1 MCRNRLETRLE
12 KKFIIRRRIQLRTQI
27 IAYFNRKGPIFQ
39 RKLLTWS
46 SLDPGANHVRPQ
58 NFQKFASLGRAGPR
72 VKPESYPKIVLQ
84 DLHSICYVIVLLAEF
99 SSLFPVRI
107 RVLTTPRYHA
117 YLF

>member
-46 SLDPGANHVRPQ
+46 SLEPGGNHVRPQ
-58 NFQKFASLGRAGPR
+58 KFEKIASLGRAGPR
-72 VKPESYPKIVLQ
+72 V
-84 DLHSICYVIVLLAEF
+84 
-99 SSLFPVRI
+99 
-107 RVLTTPRYHA
+107 
-117 YLF
+117 